1 MCIKCDVLCHN
12 ELVGIQIRKKEGF
25 YSPPNINEQRKREQK
40 QKAKQQR
47 EKKTQTNTAWRWKS
61 ISKRFAWLIFRKN

>member
-25 YSPPNINEQRKREQK
+25 YSPPNINEQRKREQNQK
-40 QKAKQQR
+40 QNSR
-47 EKKTQTNTAWRWKS
+47 EKKKHRRTRLDAES
-61 ISKRFAWLIFRKN
+61 RFQSDSHD